1 MDPGLGTRRHHQA
14 RSLAEVALCARSHEI
29 ALDGCAPSCD
39 GNDVVNVQHDAG
51 LAGGATAVPAAEAV
65 SLEDG
70 ESEPR
75 GDCMTGWGHVALHRR
90 AGDGPMAP
98 VGVYV
103 PGRPGDPM
111 RIVNTDNPG
120 LTPLGR
126 DPDPPEPHRRRHP
139 AVETPSQVCADRQ
152 QPEQSGSEAAS
163 VVRAP
168 RARPIEQLQHRFG
181 RSDPDDQIET
191 ARHAVPRGRIMLT
204 PARPF
209 DPGDQDGTPAA
220 AVKRLFPM
228 RPGAQQDQV
237 PGRARA
243 LEP

>member
-1 MDPGLGTRRHHQA
+1 
-14 RSLAEVALCARSHEI
+14 
-29 ALDGCAPSCD
+29 
-39 GNDVVNVQHDAG
+39 
-51 LAGGATAVPAAEAV
+51 
-65 SLEDG
+65 
-70 ESEPR
+70 
-75 GDCMTGWGHVALHRR
+75 MTGWGHVALHRR

-120 LTPLGR
+120 LTPAR
-126 DPDPPEPHRRRHP
+126 PRPDPPEPHRRRHP

-152 QPEQSGSEAAS
+152 QPETIRIRGSQRRSRPSRPADRAAAAIAS
-163 VVRAP
+163 AGLTQT
-168 RARPIEQLQHRFG
+168 I
-181 RSDPDDQIET
+181 RSRQPVT
-191 ARHAVPRGRIMLT
+191 LSAGRIMLT

-228 RPGAQQDQV
+228 RPGHNKTRF
-237 PGRARA
+237 PGVLALLSPSPPEARTWSSSTRPKQSCA
-243 LEP
+243 TPSA